1 MTRTETAERNAA
13 IIAAYKAGKPMKS
26 LAAKWRL
33 TYRQIYRIL
42 CDAYCD
48 RRGWQDKRRAA

>member
-1 MTRTETAERNAA
+1 MTRSERNKA
-13 IIAAYKAGKPMKS
+13 IIAGYKAGKPMKS
-26 LAAKWRL
+26 LAAKWGL

-42 CDAYCD
+42 AYAYCD